1 MPSVYLGTGG
11 FFMEKEF
18 TLEHALELIENK
30 KFVQLKSGLQ
40 EMNPADIAVF
50 VEELKETAEFDE
62 KKLILLYRIL
72 PKETAA
78 EAFTYMDSDTQI
90 TLINAF
96 SDKELRYVIDE
107 LYLDDTVDIIEEM
120 PANVVSRILKNTDS
134 DTRKQINQLLN
145 YPKDSAGSVMT
156 TEFVYL
162 HRDLTV
168 GEAFDQIRK
177 IGLVKETVYT
187 CYVISAHRR
196 LVGIVTV
203 LDMLV
208 ADSDTRIEDIM
219 ESNVISV
226 KTHDDREE
234 VARTLSKYDFAA
246 IPVVDNENRIVGIVT
261 FDDAMDVLQEENTE
275 DFAKMAAV
283 VPAEDSY
290 FKTSVWSHAKSRIP
304 WLLIL
309 MLSATL
315 TGWISSRF
323 EEQIAVIPMLVSFMP
338 MVMGTGGNCGSQS
351 STLIIRGMAL
361 EEIRLRDFFKVM
373 FKEVRIALICA
384 AVLAVV
390 NGVRVYIVYKN
401 LPLAIVIALSL
412 VGTVVIAKLVGAV
425 LPMGA
430 KALKLDPAIM
440 ATPLITTIVDSCSLL
455 IYFTVATNILI
466 K

>member
-1 MPSVYLGTGG
+1 
-11 FFMEKEF
+11 MEKELAKEL
-18 TLEHALELIENK
+18 LEQK
-30 KFVQLKSGLQ
+30 KFVQLKNDLQ
-40 EMNPADIAVF
+40 EMNPADIAAF
-50 VEELKETAEFDE
+50 VEEMNDTAEFDE
-62 KKLILLYRIL
+62 KKLILIYRIL
-72 PKETAA
+72 PKELAA
-78 EAFTYMDSDTQI
+78 EAFTYMDSDTQML
-90 TLINAF
+90 LINAF

-107 LYLDDTVDIIEEM
+107 LYIDDTVDIIEEM
-120 PANVVSRILKNTDS
+120 PANVVSRILRNTDS

-168 GEAFDQIRK
+168 TEAFEQIRK

-187 CYVISAHRR
+187 CYVISAHRK

-203 LDMLV
+203 LDLLV

-226 KTHDDREE
+226 STHDDREQ

-323 EEQIAVIPMLVSFMP
+323 EAQIAVIPMLVSFMP

-361 EEIRLRDFFKVM
+361 DEIRLRDFFKVM

-390 NGVRVYIVYKN
+390 NGIRVYIVYKS

-455 IYFTVATNILI
+455 IYFTVATTVLM
-466 K
+466 

>member
-1 MPSVYLGTGG
+1 
-11 FFMEKEF
+11 MEKE
-18 TLEHALELIENK
+18 LAVELMGGK
-30 KFVQLKSGLQ
+30 QFVKLKSELQ
-40 EMNPADIAVF
+40 EMNPADIAF
-50 VEELKETAEFDE
+50 LVEELNSDGEIGEKE
-62 KKLILLYRIL
+62 LILMYRIL
-72 PKETAA
+72 PKELAA
-78 EAFTYMDSDTQI
+78 EAFTYMDSDTQM

-96 SDKELRYVIDE
+96 SDRELRYVLDE
-107 LYLDDTVDIIEEM
+107 LYIDDTVDIIEEM
-120 PANVVSRILKNTDS
+120 PANVVSRILRNTDS

-162 HRDLTV
+162 KKELTV
-168 GEAFDQIRK
+168 SEAFEQIRK

-187 CYVISAHRR
+187 CYVTENRR
-196 LVGIVTV
+196 LLGIVTV

-208 ADSDTRIEDIM
+208 ADSDTAVEDIM
-219 ESNVISV
+219 ETNVISV
-226 KTHDDREE
+226 NTHDDREY
-234 VARTLSKYDFAA
+234 VARTMSKYDFAA

-315 TGWISSRF
+315 TGMISARF
-323 EEQIAVIPMLVSFMP
+323 EPQIAVIPMLVSFMP

-361 EEIRLRDFFKVM
+361 DEIRLRDFFKVV
-373 FKEVRIALICA
+373 FKELRIALICA
-384 AVLAVV
+384 AVLSVV
-390 NGVRVYIVYKN
+390 NGLRVLITYKD
-401 LPLAIVIALSL
+401 PALALVIGLSL
-412 VGTVVIAKLVGAV
+412 IGTVVIAKLVGAM

-430 KALKLDPAIM
+430 KALRLDPAIM
-440 ATPLITTIVDSCSLL
+440 ANPLITTVVDSCSLL
-455 IYFTVATNILI
+455 IYFTIATNILSGRL
-466 K
+466 

>member
-1 MPSVYLGTGG
+1 
-11 FFMEKEF
+11 MEKE
-18 TLEHALELIENK
+18 LAIELIGGK
-30 KFVQLKSGLQ
+30 QFVKLKSELQ
-40 EMNPADIAVF
+40 EMNPADIAF
-50 VEELKETAEFDE
+50 LVEELNSDGEIGEKE
-62 KKLILLYRIL
+62 LILMYRIL
-72 PKETAA
+72 PKELAA

-96 SDKELRYVIDE
+96 SDRELRYVLDE
-107 LYLDDTVDIIEEM
+107 LYIDDTVDIIEEM
-120 PANVVSRILKNTDS
+120 PANVVSRILRNTDS

-162 HRDLTV
+162 KKELTV
-168 GEAFDQIRK
+168 SEAFEQIRK

-187 CYVISAHRR
+187 CYVTENRR
-196 LVGIVTV
+196 LLGIVTV

-208 ADSDTRIEDIM
+208 ADSDTAVEDIM
-219 ESNVISV
+219 ETNVISV
-226 KTHDDREE
+226 NTHDDREY
-234 VARTLSKYDFAA
+234 VARTMSKYDFAA

-261 FDDAMDVLQEENTE
+261 LDDAMDVLQEENTE

-315 TGWISSRF
+315 TGMISASF
-323 EEQIAVIPMLVSFMP
+323 EPQIAVIPMLVSFMP

-351 STLIIRGMAL
+351 STLIIRGMAID
-361 EEIRLRDFFKVM
+361 EIRLRDFFKVV
-373 FKEVRIALICA
+373 FKEFRIALICA
-384 AVLAVV
+384 AVLSVV
-390 NGVRVYIVYKN
+390 NSLRVLITYKD
-401 LPLAIVIALSL
+401 PALALVIGLSL
-412 VGTVVIAKLVGAV
+412 IGTVVIAKLVGAM

-430 KALKLDPAIM
+430 KALRLDSAIM
-440 ATPLITTIVDSCSLL
+440 ANPLITTVVDSCSLL
-455 IYFTVATNILI
+455 IYFTVATNILSGRL
-466 K
+466 

>member
-1 MPSVYLGTGG
+1 
-11 FFMEKEF
+11 MEKE
-18 TLEHALELIENK
+18 LAVELMGGK
-30 KFVQLKSGLQ
+30 QFVKLKSELQ
-40 EMNPADIAVF
+40 EMNPADIAF
-50 VEELKETAEFDE
+50 LVEELNSDGEIGEKE
-62 KKLILLYRIL
+62 LILMYRIL
-72 PKETAA
+72 PKELAA
-78 EAFTYMDSDTQI
+78 EAFTYMDSDTQM

-96 SDKELRYVIDE
+96 SDRELRYVLDE
-107 LYLDDTVDIIEEM
+107 LYIDDTVDIIEEM
-120 PANVVSRILKNTDS
+120 PANVVSRILRNTDS

-162 HRDLTV
+162 KKELTV
-168 GEAFDQIRK
+168 SEAFEQIRK

-187 CYVISAHRR
+187 CYVTENRR
-196 LVGIVTV
+196 LLGIVTV

-208 ADSDTRIEDIM
+208 ADSDTAVEDIM
-219 ESNVISV
+219 ETNVISV
-226 KTHDDREE
+226 NTHDDREY
-234 VARTLSKYDFAA
+234 VARTMSKYDFAA

-315 TGWISSRF
+315 TGMISARF
-323 EEQIAVIPMLVSFMP
+323 EPQIAVIPMLVSFMP

-361 EEIRLRDFFKVM
+361 DEIRLRDFFKVV
-373 FKEVRIALICA
+373 FKELRIALICA
-384 AVLAVV
+384 AILSVV
-390 NGVRVYIVYKN
+390 NGLRVLITYKD
-401 LPLAIVIALSL
+401 PALALVIGLSL
-412 VGTVVIAKLVGAV
+412 IGTVVIAKLVGAM

-430 KALKLDPAIM
+430 KALRLDPAIM
-440 ATPLITTIVDSCSLL
+440 ANPLITTVVDSCSLL
-455 IYFTVATNILI
+455 IYFTIATNILSGRL
-466 K
+466 

>member
-1 MPSVYLGTGG
+1 
-11 FFMEKEF
+11 MEKE
-18 TLEHALELIENK
+18 LAVELMGGK
-30 KFVQLKSGLQ
+30 QFVKLKSELQ
-40 EMNPADIAVF
+40 EMNPADIAF
-50 VEELKETAEFDE
+50 LVEELNSDGEIGEKE
-62 KKLILLYRIL
+62 LILMYRIL
-72 PKETAA
+72 PKELAA
-78 EAFTYMDSDTQI
+78 EAFTYMDSDTQM

-96 SDKELRYVIDE
+96 SDRELRYVLDE
-107 LYLDDTVDIIEEM
+107 LYIDDTVDIIEEM
-120 PANVVSRILKNTDS
+120 PANVVSRILRNTDN

-162 HRDLTV
+162 KKELTV
-168 GEAFDQIRK
+168 SEAFEQIRK

-187 CYVISAHRR
+187 CYVTENRR
-196 LVGIVTV
+196 LLGIVTV

-208 ADSDTRIEDIM
+208 ADSDTAVEDIM
-219 ESNVISV
+219 ETNVISV
-226 KTHDDREE
+226 NTHDDREY
-234 VARTLSKYDFAA
+234 VARTMSKYDFAA

-261 FDDAMDVLQEENTE
+261 FDAAMDVLQEENTE

-315 TGWISSRF
+315 TGMISARF
-323 EEQIAVIPMLVSFMP
+323 EPQIAVIPMLVSFMP

-361 EEIRLRDFFKVM
+361 DEIRLRDFFKVV
-373 FKEVRIALICA
+373 FKELRIALICA
-384 AVLAVV
+384 AVLSVV
-390 NGVRVYIVYKN
+390 NGLRVLITYKD
-401 LPLAIVIALSL
+401 PALALVIGLSL
-412 VGTVVIAKLVGAV
+412 IGTVVIAKLVGAM

-430 KALKLDPAIM
+430 KALRLDPAIM
-440 ATPLITTIVDSCSLL
+440 ANPLITTVVDSCSLL
-455 IYFTVATNILI
+455 IYFTIATNILSGRL
-466 K
+466 

>member
-1 MPSVYLGTGG
+1 MQ
-11 FFMEKEF
+11 KE
-18 TLEHALELIENK
+18 LAVELIGGK
-30 KFVQLKSGLQ
+30 QFVKLKSELQ
-40 EMNPADIAVF
+40 EMNPADIAF
-50 VEELKETAEFDE
+50 LVEELNSDGEIGEKE
-62 KKLILLYRIL
+62 LILMYRIL
-72 PKETAA
+72 PKELAA
-78 EAFTYMDSDTQI
+78 EAFTYMDSDTQM

-96 SDKELRYVIDE
+96 SDRELRYVLDE
-107 LYLDDTVDIIEEM
+107 LYIDDTVDIIEEM
-120 PANVVSRILKNTDS
+120 PANVVSRILRNTDS

-162 HRDLTV
+162 KKELTV
-168 GEAFDQIRK
+168 SEAFEQIRK

-187 CYVISAHRR
+187 CYVTENRR
-196 LVGIVTV
+196 LLGIVTV

-208 ADSDTRIEDIM
+208 ADSETAVEEIM
-219 ESNVISV
+219 ETNVISV
-226 KTHDDREE
+226 NTHDDREY
-234 VARTLSKYDFAA
+234 VARTMSKYDFAA

-315 TGWISSRF
+315 TGMISARF
-323 EEQIAVIPMLVSFMP
+323 ETQIAVIPMLVSFMP

-361 EEIRLRDFFKVM
+361 EEIRLRDFFKVV
-373 FKEVRIALICA
+373 FKELRIALICA
-384 AVLAVV
+384 AVLSVV
-390 NGVRVYIVYKN
+390 NGLRVLITYKD
-401 LPLAIVIALSL
+401 PALALVIGLSL
-412 VGTVVIAKLVGAV
+412 IGTVVIAKLVGAM

-430 KALKLDPAIM
+430 KALRLDPAIM
-440 ATPLITTIVDSCSLL
+440 ANPLITTVVDSCSLL
-455 IYFTVATNILI
+455 IYFTIATNILSGRL
-466 K
+466 

>member
-1 MPSVYLGTGG
+1 
-11 FFMEKEF
+11 MEKE
-18 TLEHALELIENK
+18 LAIELIGGK
-30 KFVQLKSGLQ
+30 QFVKLKSELQ
-40 EMNPADIAVF
+40 EMNPADIAF
-50 VEELKETAEFDE
+50 LVEELNSDGEIGEKE
-62 KKLILLYRIL
+62 LILMYRIL
-72 PKETAA
+72 PKELAA

-90 TLINAF
+90 TLISAF
-96 SDKELRYVIDE
+96 SDRELRYVLDE
-107 LYLDDTVDIIEEM
+107 LYIDDTVDIIEEM
-120 PANVVSRILKNTDS
+120 PANVVSRILRNTDS

-162 HRDLTV
+162 KKELTV
-168 GEAFDQIRK
+168 SEAFEQIRK

-187 CYVISAHRR
+187 CYVTENRR
-196 LVGIVTV
+196 LLGIVTV

-208 ADSDTRIEDIM
+208 ADSDTAVEDIM
-219 ESNVISV
+219 ETNVISV
-226 KTHDDREE
+226 NTHDDREY
-234 VARTLSKYDFAA
+234 VARTMSKYDFAA

-315 TGWISSRF
+315 TGMISASF
-323 EEQIAVIPMLVSFMP
+323 EPQIAVIPMLVSFMP

-351 STLIIRGMAL
+351 STLIIRGMAID
-361 EEIRLRDFFKVM
+361 EIRLRDFFKVV
-373 FKEVRIALICA
+373 FKEFRIALICA
-384 AVLAVV
+384 AVLSVV
-390 NGVRVYIVYKN
+390 NSLRVLITYKD
-401 LPLAIVIALSL
+401 PALALVIGLSL
-412 VGTVVIAKLVGAV
+412 IGTVVIAKLVGAM

-430 KALKLDPAIM
+430 KALRLDPAIM
-440 ATPLITTIVDSCSLL
+440 ANPLITTVVDSCSLL
-455 IYFTVATNILI
+455 IYFTVATNILSGRL
-466 K
+466 

>member
-1 MPSVYLGTGG
+1 
-11 FFMEKEF
+11 MEKE
-18 TLEHALELIENK
+18 LAVELMGGK
-30 KFVQLKSGLQ
+30 QFVKLKSELQ
-40 EMNPADIAVF
+40 EMNPADIAF
-50 VEELKETAEFDE
+50 LVEELNSDGEIGEKE
-62 KKLILLYRIL
+62 LILMYRIL
-72 PKETAA
+72 PKELAA
-78 EAFTYMDSDTQI
+78 EAFTYMDSDTQM

-96 SDKELRYVIDE
+96 SDRELRYVLDE
-107 LYLDDTVDIIEEM
+107 LYIDDTVDIIEEM
-120 PANVVSRILKNTDS
+120 PANVVSRILRNTDN

-145 YPKDSAGSVMT
+145 SPQDSAGSVMT

-162 HRDLTV
+162 KKELTV
-168 GEAFDQIRK
+168 SEAFEQIRK

-187 CYVISAHRR
+187 CYVTENRR
-196 LVGIVTV
+196 LLGIVTV

-208 ADSDTRIEDIM
+208 ADSDTAVEDIM
-219 ESNVISV
+219 ETNVISV
-226 KTHDDREE
+226 NTHDDREY
-234 VARTLSKYDFAA
+234 VARTMSKYDFAA

-315 TGWISSRF
+315 TGMISARF
-323 EEQIAVIPMLVSFMP
+323 EPQIAVIPMLVSFMP

-361 EEIRLRDFFKVM
+361 DEIRLRDFFKVV
-373 FKEVRIALICA
+373 FKELRIALICA
-384 AVLAVV
+384 AVLSVV
-390 NGVRVYIVYKN
+390 NGLRVLITYKD
-401 LPLAIVIALSL
+401 PALALVIGLSL
-412 VGTVVIAKLVGAV
+412 IGTVVIAKLVGAM

-430 KALKLDPAIM
+430 KALRLDPAIM
-440 ATPLITTIVDSCSLL
+440 ANPLITTVVDSCSLL
-455 IYFTVATNILI
+455 IYFTIATNILSGRL
-466 K
+466 